1 MNRLSLLVVLL
12 AVAAVAY
19 CQNGPYDGAYIEASQ
34 IDQRE
39 PFFWSTLTI
48 TISTTTTTTTTCT
61 VSTSS
66 TCSGKRRRRSV
77 LLGEEDLVAPS
88 PVDAFQASA
97 APSMEKRSAQ
107 YDGYIRAF
115 PLQSTFAAPNPA
127 AYGSFA
133 GSPYHQPYGPYVNA
147 YPQYGPFIRQQQ
159 PAAYPN
165 ALYAPEQR
173 WLLTFS
179 TSTSTKTSTS
189 SSTPTCSTTSS
200 FSACGSG

>member
-1 MNRLSLLVVLL
+1 
-12 AVAAVAY
+12 
-19 CQNGPYDGAYIEASQ
+19 
-34 IDQRE
+34 
-39 PFFWSTLTI
+39 
-48 TISTTTTTTTTCT
+48 
-61 VSTSS
+61 
-66 TCSGKRRRRSV
+66 
-77 LLGEEDLVAPS
+77 
-88 PVDAFQASA
+88 
-97 APSMEKRSAQ
+97 MEKRSAQ

-115 PLQSTFAAPNPA
+115 PLQSTFAAPMPA

-133 GSPYHQPYGPYVNA
+133 GSPYHQPYAQYMNA
-147 YPQYGPFIRQQQ
+147 YPQYGPFVRQQ

-165 ALYAPEQR
+165 ALFAPEQR